1 MMGIRPPPASPSF
14 SPKSLVLCLHE
25 NSIAVKF
32 RDGSAHRAIPIPPR
46 WRHLSFLSPF
56 SKASLLPTW
65 KSVDGLTIGQSLS
78 FPTEVF
84 VIIRAA

>member
-1 MMGIRPPPASPSF
+1 MGIRPPPAIPS
-14 SPKSLVLCLHE
+14 SSLKSLVLRFHE
-25 NSIAVKF
+25 NEIAVKS
-32 RDGSAHRAIPIPPR
+32 RDGSAHRPIPTPLDGAISLFS
-46 WRHLSFLSPF
+46 LS

-84 VIIRAA
+84 VIIRTA